1 MGSVRVTFCSGAAVA
16 VAAALTPGAACPV
29 AYAADGGISVTPSP
43 ATPGSDIQLRAQGCS
58 GRTGR
63 TGTASSEAFVAD
75 AVLTT
80 GRGGVL
86 VGETRVRSSLRPGT
100 YRVEVPC
107 YGVEDKIET
116 VLMVAERAGAR
127 GPSAVTTTRAP
138 AAPTAPVSLTSPVA
152 PPFPVASASQTAPP
166 FPFASASQTTPAFPI
181 ASAPASASASPAAPA
196 FPIASASM
204 TIPGAPVASASPVEP
219 LGVGGGGAAHVVAKE
234 NRELNPRAEGPGARH
249 AVVGLVLASVAA
261 LVVVRRGARRG
272 RGTE

>member
-16 VAAALTPGAACPV
+16 VAATLTPGAACPV

-43 ATPGSDIQLRAQGCS
+43 AVPGSDIQLRAQGCS

-75 AVLTT
+75 ALLTT

-107 YGVEDKIET
+107 DGVEDKIET
-116 VLMVAERAGAR
+116 MLTVAERAGAR
-127 GPSAVTTTRAP
+127 GPSAATSTRAP
-138 AAPTAPVSLTSPVA
+138 VAPTAPASLPSPV
-152 PPFPVASASQTAPP
+152 APP
-166 FPFASASQTTPAFPI
+166 FPFASASQT
-181 ASAPASASASPAAPA
+181 APA
-196 FPIASASM
+196 FPIASASAAASASASLTAPAFPLASASM
-204 TIPGAPVASASPVEP
+204 TAPGAPVASASPVEP

>member
-16 VAAALTPGAACPV
+16 VAATLTPGAACPV
-29 AYAADGGISVTPSP
+29 AYAADGGISVAPSP
-43 ATPGSDIQLRAQGCS
+43 AVPGSDIQLRAQGCS

-107 YGVEDKIET
+107 DGVGDKIEAM
-116 VLMVAERAGAR
+116 LMVAERAGAR
-127 GPSAVTTTRAP
+127 GPSAATTTRAP
-138 AAPTAPVSLTSPVA
+138 AAPTAPAFPVA

-166 FPFASASQTTPAFPI
+166 FPVASASQTAPAFPI
-181 ASAPASASASPAAPA
+181 ASASASASLTAPA

-204 TIPGAPVASASPVEP
+204 TAPGAPVASASPVEP

-234 NRELNPRAEGPGARH
+234 NRELNPRGEGPGARH

>member
-16 VAAALTPGAACPV
+16 VAATLTPGAACPV

-43 ATPGSDIQLRAQGCS
+43 AVPGSDIQLRAQGCS

-107 YGVEDKIET
+107 DGVEDKIET
-116 VLMVAERAGAR
+116 TLMVAERAGAR
-127 GPSAVTTTRAP
+127 GPSAATTTRAP
-138 AAPTAPVSLTSPVA
+138 AAPTAPVPLVA
-152 PPFPVASASQTAPP
+152 PPFPVASASQTAPV
-166 FPFASASQTTPAFPI
+166 FPI
-181 ASAPASASASPAAPA
+181 ASASASASPAAPA

-204 TIPGAPVASASPVEP
+204 TTPGAPVASASPVEP